1 MGSISQGQDPEEPAN
16 QCLRKSQGQ
25 MGGSGNSGWMGGQ
38 ATGLSSVGGVKP
50 PTLCDNYKSV
60 FYVYNSISLL

>member
-38 ATGLSSVGGVKP
+38 ATGLSSVGGGQASY
-50 PTLCDNYKSV
+50 TLWQ
-60 FYVYNSISLL
+60 L